1 MMPQK
6 RFGRKIPLPSTFE
19 IKRDLMIM
27 STTDA
32 LIDALDNQHGTDL
45 DLNNIIT
52 NLTTQYH
59 ISSDRAQMLINRFGR
74 GKAVLS
80 TAGQDL
86 EMRKK
91 RYGVE

>member
-1 MMPQK
+1 
-6 RFGRKIPLPSTFE
+6 
-19 IKRDLMIM
+19 MIM

-32 LIDALDNQHGTDL
+32 LINALDKQQGTDL
-45 DLNNIIT
+45 DLKDIIS
-52 NLTTQYH
+52 NLKTEYQ

-74 GKAVLS
+74 EKAVLS

-91 RYGVE
+91 RYGIE